1 MNEPFPPI
9 LTKPSR
15 TGAVRLLESAGLPA
29 SDLTDAHMDHF
40 FYSGSADAPHA
51 IVGVQL
57 CGPDALLRS
66 LVVSRELRAQGL
78 GRRLVTHAEA
88 YARACGA
95 RDIYLLRSTAE
106 GFFRSRGYVAT
117 PRESAPPAI
126 RATTEFSGLC
136 PATSNFLS
144 KRLRV

>member
-29 SDLTDAHMDHF
+29 SDLTDAYMDHF
-40 FYSGSADAPHA
+40 FYSGSANSPEA

-57 CGPDALLRS
+57 CGADALLRS
-66 LVVSRELRAQGL
+66 LVVNRDLRAQGL
-78 GRRLVTHAEA
+78 GSRLFAHAET
-88 YARACGA
+88 YARDRGA
-95 RDIYLLRSTAE
+95 RVIYLLTTTAE
-106 GFFRSRGYVAT
+106 AFFRSRGYVAM

-126 RATTEFSGLC
+126 RATTEFAALC
-136 PATSNFLS
+136 PATSAFLS
-144 KRLRV
+144 KRL